1 LIKHFS
7 AQMHRKRVNP
17 RYLLLLSPLNSHRS
31 KIRSDHDFRPE
42 ISVPSDSQSPGE
54 ISDIEDIYGNTAGHP
69 RLHESVID
77 NRRSSELS
85 LPLLRRLQLKLF
97 GYAYIG
103 HRRQPGWKGPLPFYA
118 FKCRVH
124 GLVEDYPHGYNKRL
138 DCPLCIRED
147 ELIRIFDER
156 K

>member
-1 LIKHFS
+1 
-7 AQMHRKRVNP
+7 MHRKHVNP
-17 RYLLLLSPLNSHRS
+17 RPLLLLSPLNSHRN
-31 KIRSDHDFRPE
+31 KIRPSIDFRPE
-42 ISVPSDSQSPGE
+42 ISVPSDSQSSGE
-54 ISDIEDIYGNTAGHP
+54 TSEIGDIEDIYGNTADHP

-77 NRRSSELS
+77 YRRSSEEG
-85 LPLLRRLQLKLF
+85 LPILRRLQLKLF

-103 HRRQPGWKGPLPFYA
+103 HRRQPGWKGSLPFYA
-118 FKCRVH
+118 VKCGVH

-138 DCPLCIRED
+138 DCPLCIREA